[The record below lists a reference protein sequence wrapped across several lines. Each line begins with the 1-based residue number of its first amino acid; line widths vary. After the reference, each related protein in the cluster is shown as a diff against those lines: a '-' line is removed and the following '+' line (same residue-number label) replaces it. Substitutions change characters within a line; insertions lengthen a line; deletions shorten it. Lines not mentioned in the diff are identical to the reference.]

1 MNPLRLSTPALT
13 ALLCGTVFGGSLTAC
28 QDRDFGLSIVQV
40 QPLDASAC
48 AVNTGQ
54 DTFQSS
60 GVVDLA
66 LRESYTIHPLI
77 QNNMLDITEVKELDD
92 TDGRINTNA
101 VQLQSATIEY
111 TALDTLS
118 AQITSPTIVPL
129 SGTVGVGQQLVVGVE
144 VLNRAVLGQLRDA
157 DEFLLIDDS
166 GQARPIRASI
176 KLIARVRIEGE
187 TLDGKAV
194 ESNEFLFP
202 IEVCNGCRIEYPAPL
217 LQPRGGVLS
226 CPPVTLD
233 AEGNPIQRADDGN
246 TCRAS
251 FGTEAGL
258 VDCQQ
263 CQGVAVNSFARQLCQ
278 PPTGN

>member
-1 MNPLRLSTPALT
+1 MNPLRLSTPALA
-13 ALLCGTVFGGSLTAC
+13 ALLCGAIFGGSLTGC
-28 QDRDFGLSIVQV
+28 QDRDFGISIVQV
-40 QPLDASAC
+40 QPLDAEDCTIVGDSA
-48 AVNTGQ
+48 
-54 DTFQSS
+54 TFQSS
-60 GVVDLA
+60 GIVDIA
-66 LRESYTIHPLI
+66 LRDSYTIHPLI
-77 QNNMLDITEVKELDD
+77 KNNLLDVTQVKGLED

-101 VQLQSATIEY
+101 IVLQSATIEY

-129 SGTVGVGQQLVVGVE
+129 SGTIPVGLDLIVGVE

-166 GQARPIRASI
+166 GQARPIRASV
-176 KLIARVRIEGE
+176 KLIARVRIQGE
-187 TLDGKAV
+187 TLDGKSV

-217 LQPRGGVLS
+217 LQPRGGLLT

-233 AEGNPIQRADDGN
+233 AEGNPVDLIN
-246 TCRAS
+246 TNNCGPS

-263 CQGVAVNSFARQLCQ
+263 CQGIAVNSFSRQLCQ
-278 PPTGN
+278 PPTAN

>member
-1 MNPLRLSTPALT
+1 MNPLRLSIPAL
-13 ALLCGTVFGGSLTAC
+13 AAILCGAIFGGSLLGC
-28 QDRDFGLSIVQV
+28 QDRDFGMSIVQV
-40 QPLDASAC
+40 QPLDATAC
-48 AVNTGQ
+48 EINT
-54 DTFQSS
+54 DEETFQSS

-92 TDGRINTNA
+92 TDGRVNTNA
-101 VQLQSATIEY
+101 VVLQSATIEY

-129 SGTVGVGQQLVVGVE
+129 SGTVRVGSQLIVGVE

-166 GQARPIRASI
+166 GQARPIRASV
-176 KLIARVRIEGE
+176 KLIARIRIEGE

-217 LQPRGGVLS
+217 LQPRGGVLT
-226 CPPVTLD
+226 CPAVTLD
-233 AEGNPIQRADDGN
+233 AEGNPIQRPAGAN
-246 TCRAS
+246 ACGPS

-263 CQGVAVNSFARQLCQ
+263 CQGIAVNSFARQLCQ